1 MAESLLDYEK
11 RPVRYNSID
20 GIDEMFI
27 GLFLLSSTVLMH
39 AVNVAPEHSIWR
51 LKYAVLIAD
60 ALLLIVFLLGRKVLK
75 SRITYRRTGYVRYRY
90 SKVKSVIGAVV
101 GFGLAVVVVLS
112 IFAWGPQPDREGT
125 LILVGS
131 LLWAALYAYF
141 YIHAPKMYRL
151 WRCLIAVAIAAGPLS
166 FYSLLRQV
174 HDISTLSAGMTGAFF
189 LISGVTAFVS
199 YLRNTKPAEVQSQEL
214 L

>member
-1 MAESLLDYEK
+1 MAESVLDYEK
-11 RPVRYNSID
+11 RPIRYNSID

-39 AVNVAPEHSIWR
+39 AVNVAPERSIWH
-51 LKYAVLIAD
+51 LNYAVLIAN

-75 SRITYRRTGYVRYRY
+75 DRITYRRTGYVKYRY
-90 SKVKSVIGAVV
+90 SKVRSAIGAVV

-112 IFAWGPQPDREGT
+112 LLAWGRPPDREGS

-131 LLWAALYAYF
+131 LLWAAFYAYF
-141 YIHAPKMYRL
+141 YIHVPKMYRL
-151 WRCLIAVAIAAGPLS
+151 WRWLIAVAIAAGPLS

-174 HDISTLSAGMTGAFF
+174 HDISTLSAGIPGVFF

-199 YLRNTKPAEVQSQEL
+199 YLRNTKPAEAQSQEL
-214 L
+214 Q